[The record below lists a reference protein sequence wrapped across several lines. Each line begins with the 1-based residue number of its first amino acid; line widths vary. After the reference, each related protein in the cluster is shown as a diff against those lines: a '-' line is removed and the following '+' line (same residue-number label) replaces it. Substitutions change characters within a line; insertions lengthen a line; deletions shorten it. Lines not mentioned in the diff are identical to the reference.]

1 MDESSLGRNN
11 NSLSDEKTPVV
22 MQIEVIDV
30 SDDEQTVKFKSNY
43 SKNENQRVWHISLST
58 RSNKSNINGISGANN
73 AWGDIGDSSTGQE
86 VNFSGDKELG
96 CADPKHGSLASRRV
110 KQAQKRRIG

>member
-1 MDESSLGRNN
+1 MGRQKKKKNDVSEKMDESSLGRNN

-43 SKNENQRVWHISLST
+43 SKNENQRV
-58 RSNKSNINGISGANN
+58 
-73 AWGDIGDSSTGQE
+73 
-86 VNFSGDKELG
+86 
-96 CADPKHGSLASRRV
+96 
-110 KQAQKRRIG
+110 